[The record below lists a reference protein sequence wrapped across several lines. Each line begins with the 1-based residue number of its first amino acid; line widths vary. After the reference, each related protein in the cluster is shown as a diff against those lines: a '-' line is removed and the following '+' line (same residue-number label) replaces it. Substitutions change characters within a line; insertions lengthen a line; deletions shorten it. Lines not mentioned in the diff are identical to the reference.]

1 MRPFFFILIGT
12 ALASCVPSVQF
23 SEPMPPKRVNL
34 PNIPRAFRGT
44 IQDEVGAW
52 QIGKDTVS
60 MGDTVLVNGVDF
72 LLRKMAGSLIVN
84 LPVPETGNYAVV
96 VIQNDGVEMTAHT
109 FEESPAFL
117 GVADSILS
125 VSRVTKQTEGTFGW
139 EYHLLAPT
147 AAEFGLLIEQG
158 EMAHDG
164 WPCPLP
170 NGAVVTPSKK
180 RPPTN

>member
-1 MRPFFFILIGT
+1 MRPFFFILISMI
-12 ALASCVPSVQF
+12 LASCVPSVQF
-23 SEPMPPKRVNL
+23 SEPMPPKRLNL
-34 PNIPRAFRGT
+34 PNIPKAFRGT
-44 IQDEVGAW
+44 IRDEVGAW

-109 FEESPAFL
+109 FEESPVFL
-117 GVADSILS
+117 GLADSILS
-125 VSRVTKQTEGTFGW
+125 VSRVTKQAQGTFGW

-147 AAEFGLLIEQG
+147 AAEFGQLTQREK
-158 EMAHDG
+158 MAYDG
-164 WPCPLP
+164 WRCPLP
-170 NGAVVTPSKK
+170 NGAVVTPSKT